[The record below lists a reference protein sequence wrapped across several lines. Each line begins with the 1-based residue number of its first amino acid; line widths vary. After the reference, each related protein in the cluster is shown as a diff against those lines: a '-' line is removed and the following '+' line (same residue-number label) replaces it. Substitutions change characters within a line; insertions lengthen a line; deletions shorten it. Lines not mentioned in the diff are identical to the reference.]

1 MAARRLLLV
10 DDEPE
15 FGKLVRRVAEEQDVD
30 VTVTQQA
37 SDFMKAY
44 EKVDPTHI
52 ILDIVMPGTDGIEL
66 MKWLIERGSGARVI
80 CVSGYDPDY
89 VKLAETLGNLKSS
102 MSVSSLVKPIRL
114 ADLRSALSGG

>member
-15 FGKLVRRVAEEQDVD
+15 FGKLVRRVAEEQDFD

-52 ILDIVMPGTDGIEL
+52 ILDIVMPGTDGIE
-66 MKWLIERGSGARVI
+66 WVGNHTPGHSPGVGPVRCSRV
-80 CVSGYDPDY
+80 GW
-89 VKLAETLGNLKSS
+89 
-102 MSVSSLVKPIRL
+102 
-114 ADLRSALSGG
+114 